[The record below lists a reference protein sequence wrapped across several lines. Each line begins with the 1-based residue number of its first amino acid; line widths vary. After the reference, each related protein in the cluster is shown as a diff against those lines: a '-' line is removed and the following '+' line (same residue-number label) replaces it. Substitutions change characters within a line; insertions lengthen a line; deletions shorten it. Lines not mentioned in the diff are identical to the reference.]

1 MSLWIFDMQSQAQP
15 RKKNQRKGK
24 KLKEMKW
31 WKIKG
36 KWWKKNILI
45 EKKYFICWKIHCE
58 KRKKNMSEQKS
69 MSKNMSKKHERTKEP
84 TTEEMHVKNN
94 IIRNDSFRLKIIWSN
109 EYDFFGAC
117 AFCSLLESN
126 IYTVTSDEN
135 VSRNGAYCVVDQ
147 VKEKRECRVNHLM
160 NSAQMLHLTNY

>member
-1 MSLWIFDMQSQAQP
+1 
-15 RKKNQRKGK
+15 
-24 KLKEMKW
+24 
-31 WKIKG
+31 
-36 KWWKKNILI
+36 
-45 EKKYFICWKIHCE
+45 
-58 KRKKNMSEQKS
+58 MSEQKS

-84 TTEEMHVKNN
+84 TTKEMHVKNN

-135 VSRNGAYCVVDQ
+135 VSRNGADCVVDQ
-147 VKEKRECRVNHLM
+147 VKEKD
-160 NSAQMLHLTNY
+160 SAE